1 MEVIWRRRFAE
12 DTNTCG
18 AIQINLP
25 HQVFGSDD
33 ACGDCVS
40 KSVQLDLL
48 VALEVLL
55 AQKDIEVGGLLHRD
69 VNLVGVLSSASS
81 LGGCLIDAFYHA

>member
-1 MEVIWRRRFAE
+1 
-12 DTNTCG
+12 
-18 AIQINLP
+18 
-25 HQVFGSDD
+25 
-33 ACGDCVS
+33 
-40 KSVQLDLL
+40 VQLDFL

-55 AQKDIEVGGLLHRD
+55 SQKHIEVGGLLNGD